1 MGFSFKTKRR
11 WMHGAP
17 VDCRA
22 QLNFTSTQSGR
33 RQVALTFTDS
43 DGNKQYSW
51 VSLESERAEGILS
64 AHLRPFINAVCGTSM
79 SPETII
85 EREDLLANLNTKD
98 ENGKTLQEL
107 LENRTIPM
115 SVITKVVE
123 ERGQTR
129 VRVVSLLSRSER
141 NGGPAYE
148 VASAVKPEAA
158 EATKETSEAVITEDD
173 AANSF

>member
-11 WMHGAP
+11 WVHGAP
-17 VDCRA
+17 VECRA

-33 RQVALTFTDS
+33 QQVQLAFTDY

-51 VSLESERAEGILS
+51 VSLESEKAEGILS

-85 EREDLLANLNTKD
+85 ERNDLLANLNTKD
-98 ENGKTLQEL
+98 ENGKTLKEL
-107 LENRTIPM
+107 LENRVIPM
-115 SVITKVVE
+115 SIVTKVVE

-129 VRVVSLLSRSER
+129 VRVISLLSRSER
-141 NGGPAYE
+141 NGGPAYQ
-148 VASAVKPEAA
+148 VASAVKE
-158 EATKETSEAVITEDD
+158 EETKETSEAVISEDD